1 MPRQNDSLHLLRSVG
16 CLRYEPVRHFLSG
29 WVFANSV
36 RLDRRGMAAVTVAAV
51 IPDIDGIGIV
61 AEVLIHRRDGETPA
75 VIKGKSG

>member
-1 MPRQNDSLHLLRSVG
+1 
-16 CLRYEPVRHFLSG
+16 
-29 WVFANSV
+29 
-36 RLDRRGMAAVTVAAV
+36 MAAVTVAAV